1 MQQHFEV
8 ILREDMEREQL
19 TGIARDGRDHGL
31 ASMDEFVSLVSRIN
45 ASSSHLGKDDKFQLF
60 VCLAAR
66 LVNFWLPVLDL
77 LSLSLSMSC
86 NKHTIFLCVK

>member
-1 MQQHFEV
+1 MTERVQQHFEV

-19 TGIARDGRDHGL
+19 TGIARDSRDHGL
-31 ASMDEFVSLVSRIN
+31 ASMAEFVSLVSRIN

-66 LVNFWLPVLDL
+66 LVILYY
-77 LSLSLSMSC
+77 SSC
-86 NKHTIFLCVK
+86 NGYTLLV